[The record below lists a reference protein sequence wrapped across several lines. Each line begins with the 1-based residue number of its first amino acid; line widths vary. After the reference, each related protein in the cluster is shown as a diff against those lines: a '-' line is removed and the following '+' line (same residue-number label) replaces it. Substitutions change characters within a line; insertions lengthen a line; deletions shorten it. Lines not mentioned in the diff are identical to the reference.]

1 MLEIVVLGFAIL
13 ALVVPVFG
21 MVGTLAEARGVVDVI
36 ATDTAAWFAR
46 HGEIPAGI
54 DDDVAVHVEVREGVV
69 HASASTRVSLL
80 GEAGP
85 AVTVTSH
92 AAMAISPYRSGR

>member
-1 MLEIVVLGFAIL
+1 M
-13 ALVVPVFG
+13 
-21 MVGTLAEARGVVDVI
+21 VDVV

-54 DDDVAVHVEVREGVV
+54 DDDVTVQVEVRDGVV

-80 GEAGP
+80 GETGP
-85 AVTVTSH
+85 AVTVAAD